1 MRKPFIMSIVGPTS
15 SGKTAVSIEFAKKLK
30 GLGIAAEIVSADSR
44 QVYKGLDLLSGKVTK
59 KEMSGI
65 PHHLLSIVSPKKV
78 YSVSDYKKDAERVM
92 DEIISRGNLPVL
104 VGGTGFYVDAITKG
118 IVLPEVPPNK
128 ELRKKLETIETKK
141 LLETL
146 KKLDLKRYR
155 EIDRS
160 NRVRIIRAIEIAKSL
175 GKVPKIKAK
184 PKYDVETIY
193 VDLPDEELKNKIHTR
208 LLARLKSGMINEAK
222 KLHASGVSWRR
233 MEELGLECRFVALH
247 LQGRISK
254 KEMIEELEK
263 STWQYVKRQ
272 RTWFKKLSIS

>member
-30 GLGIAAEIVSADSR
+30 GLGITAEIVSADSR

-78 YSVSDYKKDAERVM
+78 YSVSDYKKDAEKVI
-92 DEIISRGNLPVL
+92 DEIIARGNLPVL

-128 ELRKKLETIETKK
+128 ELRKKLETFETKK

-155 EIDRS
+155 EIDRN
-160 NRVRIIRAIEIAKSL
+160 NRARIIRAIEIAKSL

-193 VDLPDEELKNKIHTR
+193 VDLPDEELKNKIHAR
-208 LLARLKSGMINEAK
+208 LLARLKAGMINESR

-247 LQGRISK
+247 LQGRIPK

-272 RTWFKKLSIS
+272 RTWFKKSK

>member
-1 MRKPFIMSIVGPTS
+1 MSIVGPTS